1 MRRRKLS
8 HIVGAIVV
16 LLFLCASSAIAIPLY
31 QTSNSTS
38 GNTRGKQYLHTS
50 GTSTAG
56 LCEVILT
63 AAYPDNITE
72 NGAMTPV
79 PEPATIALLGLGTLV
94 LISGKHSSRKT
105 RGVAKKHFV
114 RTNRAVEED
123 LK

>member
-38 GNTRGKQYLHTS
+38 ENTSGKQYLHVS
-50 GTSTAG
+50 GTSEAG
-56 LCEVILT
+56 LCEVTLT

-72 NGAMTPV
+72 NGAMTPVPV

-94 LISGKHSSRKT
+94 LISGQRGSRKT
-105 RGVAKKHFV
+105 RGVAEKHFV
-114 RTNRAVEED
+114 GII
-123 LK
+123 